1 VRIHLRRQLEQ
12 LIQKRKFDMQRQFG
26 AIPYVIREEEILV
39 LMITSNTQE
48 RWIFP
53 KGSADGD
60 ETPASA
66 AAREAMEEAG
76 VEGRMHE
83 DIQLEVQSLKQV
95 DGATTD
101 LSVTYIP
108 MLMETQHEDWSER
121 KKRRRHWNTLPE
133 AYRIA
138 GGPDI
143 TSALE
148 QFEQS
153 VPKLYKLDS
162 TT

>member
-1 VRIHLRRQLEQ
+1 
-12 LIQKRKFDMQRQFG
+12 MQRQFG

-53 KGSADGD
+53 KGSAEGN
-60 ETPASA
+60 ETPAAA
-66 AAREAMEEAG
+66 AAREGMEEAG
-76 VEGRMHE
+76 VEGRMQE
-83 DIQLEVQSLKQV
+83 DIQFEVQSLKQV
-95 DGATTD
+95 DGAATD
-101 LSVTYIP
+101 LSVTYVP
-108 MLMETQHEDWSER
+108 MLMETQHENWPER
-121 KKRRRHWNTLPE
+121 KKRRRHWNTLAE
-133 AYRIA
+133 AYKIA

-148 QFEQS
+148 KFEAS

>member
-1 VRIHLRRQLEQ
+1 
-12 LIQKRKFDMQRQFG
+12 MQRQFG
-26 AIPYVIREEEILV
+26 AIPYVIREKEVLV

-66 AAREAMEEAG
+66 AAREGKEEAG
-76 VEGRMHE
+76 VEGRMHD
-83 DIQLEVQSLKQV
+83 DIQLEVHSVKQV

-108 MLMETQHEDWSER
+108 MRVETQHEDWSER

-133 AYRIA
+133 AYKIA

-148 QFEQS
+148 KFEQS
-153 VPKLYKLDS
+153 VPNLYKLDS

>member
-1 VRIHLRRQLEQ
+1 
-12 LIQKRKFDMQRQFG
+12 MQRQFG

-53 KGSADGD
+53 KGSADGN
-60 ETPASA
+60 ETPTSA
-66 AAREAMEEAG
+66 AAREGMEEAG
-76 VEGRMHE
+76 IEGRMHE
-83 DIQLEVQSLKQV
+83 NIQLEVQSVKQV
-95 DGATTD
+95 DGSAAD

-108 MLMETQHEDWSER
+108 MLVETQHEDWSER

-133 AYRIA
+133 AYKIA

-143 TSALE
+143 TAALE
-148 QFEQS
+148 KFEAS
-153 VPKLYKLDS
+153 IPNLYKLDS

>member
-1 VRIHLRRQLEQ
+1 
-12 LIQKRKFDMQRQFG
+12 MQRQFG
-26 AIPYVIREEEILV
+26 TIPYVIREDEILV

-60 ETPASA
+60 ETPVAA
-66 AAREAMEEAG
+66 AAREGMEEAG
-76 VEGRMHE
+76 IEGRMHE
-83 DIQLEVQSLKQV
+83 DIQLEVHSVKQV
-95 DGATTD
+95 DGTSAD

-108 MLMETQHEDWSER
+108 MLVETQHEEWSER

-133 AYRIA
+133 AYKIA

-148 QFEQS
+148 KFEKS
-153 VPKLYKLDS
+153 VPNFYKLDS

>member
-1 VRIHLRRQLEQ
+1 
-12 LIQKRKFDMQRQFG
+12 MQRQFG
-26 AIPYVIREEEILV
+26 AIPYVIREEEVLV

-60 ETPASA
+60 ETPAAA
-66 AAREAMEEAG
+66 AAREGKEEAG
-76 VEGRMHE
+76 VEGHMQE
-83 DIQLEVQSLKQV
+83 TLLFEVQSVKQV
-95 DGATTD
+95 GNATTD

-108 MLMETQHEDWSER
+108 MRVEAQHEDWSER

-133 AYRIA
+133 AYKIA

-148 QFEQS
+148 KFEQS
-153 VPKLYKLDS
+153 VPNLYKLDS